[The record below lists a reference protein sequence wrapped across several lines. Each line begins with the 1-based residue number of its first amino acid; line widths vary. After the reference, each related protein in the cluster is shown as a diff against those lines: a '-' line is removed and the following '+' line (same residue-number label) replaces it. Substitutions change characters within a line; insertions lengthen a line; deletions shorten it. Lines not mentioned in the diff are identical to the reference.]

1 MASPQSTRRPASSD
15 IAARRA
21 DVSLRT
27 TARTLTQ
34 AATAQA
40 LTLGIPLGL
49 AWVALGVNA
58 VLGDALSVYGVIPRS
73 ISGLRGIVF
82 APLLHGS
89 LAHLTA
95 NSLSFLVLG
104 WLVLATGRR
113 AFGRVTAL
121 AALGSGL
128 VSWLIGAPGSVHI
141 GASGVIFGYLGYLM
155 TAGWFAR
162 RVWPVIISVG
172 VTGLWGA
179 MVWGVLPGQMG
190 VSWQGHLGG
199 FVGGV
204 LAARWIHRSPP
215 KGHGSS
221 R

>member
-1 MASPQSTRRPASSD
+1 MTVP
-15 IAARRA
+15 ARRTS
-21 DVSLRT
+21 VSRT
-27 TARTLTQ
+27 GTVRSLTLTLKSQ
-34 AATAQA
+34 VVTLSVPLGTAWI
-40 LTLGIPLGL
+40 TLGINAMLGGWL
-49 AWVALGVNA
+49 NRFGI
-58 VLGDALSVYGVIPRS
+58 IPRS
-73 ISGLRGIVF
+73 IDGLRGILF
-82 APLLHGS
+82 APFLHGN

-113 AFGRVTAL
+113 NFARVSVL
-121 AALGSGL
+121 AALGSG
-128 VSWLIGAPGSVHI
+128 VTSWVLGAPNSVHI

-155 TAGWFAR
+155 LSGVFAR
-162 RVWPVIISVG
+162 KFSTIALSVA
-172 VTGLWGA
+172 VTAAWGA

-204 LAARWIHRSPP
+204 LAARWIHARS
-215 KGHGSS
+215 